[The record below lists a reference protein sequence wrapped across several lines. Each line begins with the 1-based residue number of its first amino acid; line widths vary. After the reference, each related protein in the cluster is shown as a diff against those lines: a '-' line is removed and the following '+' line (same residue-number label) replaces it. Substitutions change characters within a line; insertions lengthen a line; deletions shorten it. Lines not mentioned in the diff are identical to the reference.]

1 MARFSFPSFQA
12 LTPIPPGAKE
22 LWMTFG
28 QTLAT
33 LRKAFQNGI
42 VLSENLEHVSY
53 GGGVEHAQNVVIE
66 HGLGRSPAQVILTS
80 GRVEFVTQ
88 VSVNSTQ
95 AILLFRLLT
104 ATASSYG
111 TGRTLTDRL
120 ITVDA
125 PFFREGDAVV
135 VDGLPNRITKVS
147 GTSIYLSSL
156 VTSITQHSISLAT
169 EQVKLLFL

>member
-12 LTPIPPGAKE
+12 FVPVPRESKDMWTA
-22 LWMTFG
+22 FG
-28 QTLAT
+28 QTLAV

-42 VLSENLEHVSY
+42 TLSENLEHVSY
-53 GGGVEHAQNVVIE
+53 GGGVEHATNVVIE
-66 HGLGRSPAQVILTS
+66 HGLARVPEQIILTS

-88 VSVNSTQ
+88 VIVNSTQ

-104 ATASSYG
+104 ASAQSNG
-111 TGRTLTDRL
+111 IQVLTDRL

-125 PFFREGDAVV
+125 PFFREGDVV
-135 VDGLPNRITKVS
+135 LVDGLPNTIKRVA
-147 GTSIYLSSL
+147 GTSLYLSSL
-156 VTSITQHSISLAT
+156 ITSIKQHTISLAT